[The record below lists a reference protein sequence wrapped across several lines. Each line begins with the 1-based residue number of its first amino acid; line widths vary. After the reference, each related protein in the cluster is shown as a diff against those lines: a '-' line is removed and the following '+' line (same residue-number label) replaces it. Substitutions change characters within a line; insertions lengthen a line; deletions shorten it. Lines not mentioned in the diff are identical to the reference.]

1 MVTIERAGHVLTV
14 TQGAF
19 KALYRPMGYVIVGA
33 EGGPE
38 ASPVPGG
45 VTTTPDTETGLEG
58 PENVVE
64 DDSQPDDEPVDAED
78 DTEEDTEDEDLDEKP
93 LSEMNFKELKAYAAK
108 RGINV
113 NGMSSKKE
121 VREAILEAEEED

>member
-45 VTTTPDTETGLEG
+45 VTTTPADEDGS
-58 PENVVE
+58 E
-64 DDSQPDDEPVDAED
+64 DDQTS
-78 DTEEDTEDEDLDEKP
+78 EEDEVQDDGEDTDEDQDDEDLEEKP
-93 LSEMNFKELKAYAAK
+93 LSEMNFKELKAYAK
-108 RGINV
+108 RRGINV

>member
-19 KALYRPMGYVIVGA
+19 KALYRPMGYVIVGD
-33 EGGPE
+33 EGEPE
-38 ASPVPGG
+38 ASPSPGKEI
-45 VTTTPDTETGLEG
+45 TPPVDEDGS
-58 PENVVE
+58 E
-64 DDSQPDDEPVDAED
+64 DDSSSEEDENSDENEDPDDDQD
-78 DTEEDTEDEDLDEKP
+78 DDDLEEKP
-93 LSEMNFKELKAYAAK
+93 LSEMNFKELKAYAK
-108 RGINV
+108 RQGINV

>member
-19 KALYRPMGYVIVGA
+19 KALYKPMGYVIVGT
-33 EGGPE
+33 EGEPE
-38 ASPVPGG
+38 ASPVPDE
-45 VTTTPDTETGLEG
+45 VTTPPVDEDGS
-58 PENVVE
+58 E
-64 DDSQPDDEPVDAED
+64 DDQTS
-78 DTEEDTEDEDLDEKP
+78 EEDEVQDDGEDTDEDQDDEDLEERP
-93 LSEMNFKELKAYAAK
+93 LSEMNFKELKAYAK
-108 RGINV
+108 RRGINV

>member
-19 KALYRPMGYVIVGA
+19 KALYKPMGYVIVGA

-38 ASPVPGG
+38 ASPVPDG
-45 VTTTPDTETGLEG
+45 VTTHPADEDGS
-58 PENVVE
+58 E
-64 DDSQPDDEPVDAED
+64 DDQTS
-78 DTEEDTEDEDLDEKP
+78 EEDEVQDDGEDTDEDQDDEDLEEKP
-93 LSEMNFKELKAYAAK
+93 LSEMNFKELKAYAK
-108 RGINV
+108 RRGINV

>member
-19 KALYRPMGYVIVGA
+19 KALYKPMGYVIVGT
-33 EGGPE
+33 EGEPE
-38 ASPVPGG
+38 ASPVPAE
-45 VTTTPDTETGLEG
+45 VTTP
-58 PENVVE
+58 
-64 DDSQPDDEPVDAED
+64 PVDED
-78 DTEEDTEDEDLDEKP
+78 GSEADQTSEEDEVQDDGEDTDEDQDDEDLEEKP
-93 LSEMNFKELKAYAAK
+93 LSEMNFKELKAYAK
-108 RGINV
+108 RRGINV

>member
-19 KALYRPMGYVIVGA
+19 KALYKPMGYVIVGT
-33 EGGPE
+33 EGEPE
-38 ASPVPGG
+38 ASPVHDE
-45 VTTTPDTETGLEG
+45 VTTPPADEDGS
-58 PENVVE
+58 E
-64 DDSQPDDEPVDAED
+64 DDQTS
-78 DTEEDTEDEDLDEKP
+78 EEDEVQDDGEDTDEDQDDEDLEEKP
-93 LSEMNFKELKAYAAK
+93 LSEMNFKELKTYAK
-108 RGINV
+108 RRGINV

>member
-38 ASPVPGG
+38 TSPVPDE
-45 VTTTPDTETGLEG
+45 VITPPADEDGS
-58 PENVVE
+58 E
-64 DDSQPDDEPVDAED
+64 DDQTS
-78 DTEEDTEDEDLDEKP
+78 EEDEVQDDGEDTDEDQDDEDLEEKP
-93 LSEMNFKELKAYAAK
+93 LSEMNFKELKAYAK
-108 RGINV
+108 RRGINV

>member
-19 KALYRPMGYVIVGA
+19 KALYRPMGYVIVGTKG
-33 EGGPE
+33 EPE
-38 ASPVPGG
+38 ASPSPDE
-45 VTTTPDTETGLEG
+45 VTTPPADEDGS
-58 PENVVE
+58 E
-64 DDSQPDDEPVDAED
+64 DDQTSEEDEVQDDDE
-78 DTEEDTEDEDLDEKP
+78 DTDENQDDEDLEEKP
-93 LSEMNFKELKAYAAK
+93 LSEMNFKELKSYAK
-108 RGINV
+108 RQGINV

>member
-19 KALYRPMGYVIVGA
+19 KALYRPMGYVIVGT
-33 EGGPE
+33 EGEPK
-38 ASPVPGG
+38 ASPGPDE
-45 VTTTPDTETGLEG
+45 VTTPPTDEDGS
-58 PENVVE
+58 E
-64 DDSQPDDEPVDAED
+64 DDQTS
-78 DTEEDTEDEDLDEKP
+78 EEDEVQDDGEDTDEDQDDEDLEEKP
-93 LSEMNFKELKAYAAK
+93 LSEMNFKELKAYAK
-108 RGINV
+108 RRGINV

>member
-1 MVTIERAGHVLTV
+1 MVTIERAGHTLTV
-14 TQGAF
+14 SMGAF
-19 KALYRPMGYVIVGA
+19 KALYRPIGYTIVGS
-33 EGGPE
+33 EE
-38 ASPVPGG
+38 ASDASSVPGG

-108 RGINV
+108 RGINT

-121 VREAILEAEEED
+121 VRNAILAAEEEE